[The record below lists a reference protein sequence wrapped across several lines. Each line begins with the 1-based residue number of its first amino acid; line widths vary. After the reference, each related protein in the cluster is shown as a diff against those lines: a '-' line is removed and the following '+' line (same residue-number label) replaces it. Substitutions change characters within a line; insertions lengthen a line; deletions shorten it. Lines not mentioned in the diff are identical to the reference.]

1 MTKRASVFINY
12 AQPDGMDFVRRLG
25 FALDMY
31 MDVYWDRRLQSGDL
45 PADLRQQIDTHD
57 HFVWVL
63 TPYALAGDWN
73 RSAFNHAQAQGKPIL
88 LAKVYA
94 GDTTLEGQYT
104 TGDFST
110 DFEAGFRTLT
120 TTITGQP
127 YSSWETL
134 SGAPVNVLLNYLK
147 AGAVP
152 AVIAKQ
158 IGEWVIVEK
167 LWGMVKTELS
177 HKRNAKIIHGTPLT
191 AIGILSQS
199 KALLEPFEKAKD
211 TNNSRLMKQVIA
223 IAERFTTDLL
233 PLAES
238 DHRQGGQLASA
249 VISETK
255 AVLEAKQ
262 TSERNFEK
270 LAIIQKYYD
279 FDVTEQLRVLINDH
293 ARRSR
298 PLY

>member
-1 MTKRASVFINY
+1 MSKRASVFINY
-12 AQPDGMDFVRRLG
+12 AQPDGVDFVRRLA

-31 MDVYWDRRLQSGDL
+31 MDVYWDRRLQTGSF
-45 PADLRQQIDTHD
+45 PADLQTRIDAHD
-57 HFVWVL
+57 HFLWVL
-63 TPYALAGDWN
+63 TPHALASDWN
-73 RSAFNHAQAQGKPIL
+73 RSAFTYAQAQGKPVV
-88 LAKVYA
+88 LAKLYA
-94 GDTTLEGQYT
+94 GDASLEAQHTTA
-104 TGDFST
+104 DFST
-110 DFEAGFRTLT
+110 DFEAGFRTLA

-134 SGAPVNVLLNYLK
+134 SAAPINILLNYLK

-199 KALLEPFEKAKD
+199 KALLEQFEKAKD
-211 TNNSRLMKQVIA
+211 ANNSRLMKQVIG
-223 IAERFTTDLL
+223 IAERFTNDLL

-238 DHRQGGQLASA
+238 DHRQGGQLASTI
-249 VISETK
+249 ISETK

-262 TSERNFEK
+262 TSDRDFEK
-270 LAIIQKYYD
+270 LAMIQKYYD
-279 FDVTEQLRVLINDH
+279 FDVTEQFRVLINDH